1 MGAVARLF
9 SKVSKIASIAL
20 SFVPGMQPIAAAFA
34 INSAIMGK
42 IGGSGKKPQVSS
54 SQRDR
59 LYATIDPSTPR
70 KIVFGSTAMATDIRY
85 EEWGGTN
92 QEYLDRIVVVASHK
106 VQAIDEI
113 WFEDKLAWTAA
124 GGVQSSYSGY
134 LTVATRLEGNAG
146 NTIAINGGSK
156 WGSSRR
162 LTGCAY
168 VHLRYKTTGNSK
180 KAESPFS
187 STIPQRMTIK
197 GKGALLYDP
206 RLDST
211 AGGSGSQRAD
221 DQSTWAWTSDTAGN
235 NPALQLLWYLLG
247 WRIAGKLAVGRGIPK
262 SRLLMSAFIAAA
274 NLCEEAVALA
284 AGGTEPRYRA
294 AGVVSEADAPSAVI
308 EAIETSCA
316 GTLRDASGR
325 LALDILHN
333 DLATA
338 LSPGLTDDD
347 VIGQCEWQSTPGLD
361 LEFNIIRG
369 RYTDPSNNSLFQLVD
384 YPPVVLPSPDG
395 LDRIQPFDLSM
406 VQSPS
411 QAQRLAKQE
420 LQRAQYQG
428 VFRGEFK
435 ATGWRCQVGSVVPF
449 TFSALGFSNKL
460 FRVIE
465 QVIRMDGTCSLV
477 LREENAAIYAWS
489 SEETAPVQ
497 PAAPTPYDPLNSP
510 LVQAVAETDASIV
523 AAIANTLTLIEA
535 AQALIA
541 GKSQI
546 FYQPTPPTA
555 EESNAND
562 RWVDT
567 ANGNVE
573 YRRIAGSGSVT
584 LGGRA
589 VLIGGKP
596 FSLCWTL
603 ADDQR
608 IAQAIVAAAGAQATA
623 DRKIVTFNQEAT
635 PTAEGIGDL
644 WLKPSTQIVYR
655 WSGLTWADHS
665 SLGAPNG
672 TLVGSSTAADVSGAT
687 VNFNGR
693 NDRNGAAIAAATVA
707 GDGSAI
713 DHVIN
718 TDGSANISFQWSW
731 GGSEA
736 DIDGWLIY
744 VRSSSSSSAYTFGS
758 APAEELVFPTSPE
771 KRAFFVPGVAANR
784 YYSFGVRAFRVVDP
798 DVAPS
803 GRILGPL
810 VQSSASGENP
820 YQPSS
825 SVAFAG
831 DITGT
836 VDGLPAASVA
846 DGAAAANL
854 GLNSDGTVKSGK
866 VVAGSLAAD
875 VLNEVVSATATNVTA
890 TDGGVVL
897 LTLPGVSVK
906 PSQGGFVH
914 LILTC
919 NLKLATPLGKT
930 SAILYGRLQRSPAG
944 AGTWTEIHS
953 WLMGSRVVGEY
964 VYDIGPPEVFD
975 FVSGETLRVSAAS
988 QYIDVPASNGDY
1000 DYRWLASKTPD
1011 GTGATAAE
1019 VAAGVADN
1027 AYGLALSVK
1036 VAA

>member
-1 MGAVARLF
+1 
-9 SKVSKIASIAL
+9 
-20 SFVPGMQPIAAAFA
+20 
-34 INSAIMGK
+34 MGK
-42 IGGSGKKPQVSS
+42 IVSS
-54 SQRDR
+54 VLKVAAIAVNFIPGIGQLASLAITAGLSLASAALAPKAPKVSQAQRER

-70 KIVFGSTAMATDIRY
+70 KIVFGQTAMATDIRY
-85 EEWGGTN
+85 EEWSGTN

-106 VQAIDEI
+106 VQAIEEI
-113 WFEDKLAWTAA
+113 WFDDKLAWTSA
-124 GGVQSSYSGY
+124 GGVQSPYSGY
-134 LTVATRLEGNAG
+134 LTVQTRLEGSAA

-168 VHLRYKTTGNSK
+168 VHFRYKTTGNSK

-187 STIPQRMTIK
+187 SSIPQRMTIK

-211 AGGSGSQRAD
+211 VGGSGSQRAD

-235 NPALQLLWYLLG
+235 NPALQMLWYLLG
-247 WRIAGKLAVGRGIPK
+247 WRINGKLAVGRGIPK
-262 SRLLMSAFIAAA
+262 SRILMSAFIAAA
-274 NLCEEAVALA
+274 NLCEEAVTLA
-284 AGGTEPRYRA
+284 AGGTEPRYRS

-308 EAIETSCA
+308 DAIEASCA

-338 LSPGLTDDD
+338 LSPGLTDAD
-347 VIGQCEWQSTPGLD
+347 VIGQCEWQGTKGLD
-361 LEFNIIRG
+361 ESFNVVRG
-369 RYTDPSNNSLFQLVD
+369 RYTDPSNNSLYQLVD
-384 YPPVVLPSPDG
+384 YPAVSLASPDG
-395 LDRIQPFDLSM
+395 LERIHVFDLSM
-406 VQSPS
+406 VQSAS

-428 VFRGEFK
+428 VFKGEFK
-435 ATGWRCQVGSVVPF
+435 ATAWRCQVGSIVPF

-460 FRVIE
+460 FRVVE
-465 QVIRMDGTCSLV
+465 QVVRMNGTCALV

-497 PAAPTPYDPLNSP
+497 PAAPTPYDPINSP
-510 LVQAVAETDASIV
+510 LVQAVAETDAAIV

-535 AQALIA
+535 AQALVA

-589 VLIGGKP
+589 IVIGGKP
-596 FSLCWTL
+596 LSLCWTL

-608 IAQAIVAAAGAQATA
+608 IAQAIKDAAGAQATA
-623 DRKIVTFNQEAT
+623 DRKIVTFNQETT

-644 WLKPSTQIVYR
+644 WYKPSTQIVYR
-655 WSGLTWADHS
+655 WNGLTWADHS

-693 NDRNGAAIAAATVA
+693 NDRNGAAIAAATIV

-718 TDGSANISFQWSW
+718 TDGSADISFQWSW

-736 DIDGWLIY
+736 DIDGWLVY
-744 VRSSSSSSAYTFGS
+744 VRSSASSSAYTFGS

-771 KRAFFVPGVAANR
+771 KRAFFVPGVPANR
-784 YYSFGVRAFRVVDP
+784 YYTFGVRAFRVVDP
-798 DVAPS
+798 DVAPN

-810 VQSSASGENP
+810 VQSAASGENP
-820 YQPSS
+820 YRPSA

-897 LTLPGVSVK
+897 LTLSGVSVK

-953 WLMGSRVVGEY
+953 WLMGSRNVGEY
-964 VYDIGPPEVFD
+964 VYDIGPPEVMD

-1011 GTGATAAE
+1011 GTGSTAPE

>member
-1 MGAVARLF
+1 
-9 SKVSKIASIAL
+9 
-20 SFVPGMQPIAAAFA
+20 
-34 INSAIMGK
+34 MGK
-42 IGGSGKKPQVSS
+42 IVSS
-54 SQRDR
+54 VLKVAAIAVNFIPGIGQLASLAITAGLSLASAALAPKAPKVSQAQRER

-70 KIVFGSTAMATDIRY
+70 KIVFGQTAMATDIRY
-85 EEWGGTN
+85 EEWSGTN

-106 VQAIDEI
+106 VQAIEEI
-113 WFEDKLAWTAA
+113 WFDDKLAWTSA
-124 GGVQSSYSGY
+124 GGVQSPYSGY
-134 LTVATRLEGNAG
+134 LTVQTRLEGSAA

-168 VHLRYKTTGNSK
+168 VHFRYKTTGNSK

-187 STIPQRMTIK
+187 SSIPQRMTIK

-211 AGGSGSQRAD
+211 VGGSGSQRAD

-235 NPALQLLWYLLG
+235 NPALQMLWYLLG
-247 WRIAGKLAVGRGIPK
+247 WRINGKLAVGRGIPK
-262 SRLLMSAFIAAA
+262 SRILMSAFIAAA
-274 NLCEEAVALA
+274 NLCEEAVTLA
-284 AGGTEPRYRA
+284 AGGTEPRYRS

-308 EAIETSCA
+308 DAIEASCA

-338 LSPGLTDDD
+338 LSPGLTDAD
-347 VIGQCEWQSTPGLD
+347 VIGQCEWQGTKGLD
-361 LEFNIIRG
+361 ESFNVVRG
-369 RYTDPSNNSLFQLVD
+369 RYTDPSNNSLYQLVD
-384 YPPVVLPSPDG
+384 YPAVSLASPDG
-395 LDRIQPFDLSM
+395 LERIHVFDLSM
-406 VQSPS
+406 VQSAS

-428 VFRGEFK
+428 VFKGEFK
-435 ATGWRCQVGSVVPF
+435 ATAWRCQVGSIVPF

-460 FRVIE
+460 FRVVE
-465 QVIRMDGTCSLV
+465 QVVRMNGTCALV
-477 LREENAAIYAWS
+477 LREENGAIYAWS

-497 PAAPTPYDPLNSP
+497 PAAPTPYDPINSP
-510 LVQAVAETDASIV
+510 LVQAVAETDAAIV

-535 AQALIA
+535 AQALVA

-546 FYQPTPPTA
+546 FYQPAPPTA

-589 VLIGGKP
+589 IVIGGKP
-596 FSLCWTL
+596 LSLCWTL

-608 IAQAIVAAAGAQATA
+608 IAQAIKDAAGAQATA
-623 DRKIVTFNQEAT
+623 DRKIVTFNQETT

-644 WLKPSTQIVYR
+644 WYKPSTQIVYR
-655 WSGLTWADHS
+655 WNGLTWADHS

-672 TLVGSSTAADVSGAT
+672 TLVGSSSAADVSGAT

-693 NDRNGAAIAAATVA
+693 NDRNGAAIAAATIA

-718 TDGSANISFQWSW
+718 TDGSADISFQWSW

-736 DIDGWLIY
+736 DIDGWLVY
-744 VRSSSSSSAYTFGS
+744 VRSSASSSAYTFGS

-771 KRAFFVPGVAANR
+771 KRAFFVPGVPANR
-784 YYSFGVRAFRVVDP
+784 YYTFGVRAFRVVDP
-798 DVAPS
+798 DVAPN

-810 VQSSASGENP
+810 VQSAASGENP
-820 YQPSS
+820 YRPSA

-897 LTLPGVSVK
+897 LTLSGVSVK

-953 WLMGSRVVGEY
+953 WLMGSRNVGEY
-964 VYDIGPPEVFD
+964 VYDIGPPEVMD

-1011 GTGATAAE
+1011 GTGSTAPE